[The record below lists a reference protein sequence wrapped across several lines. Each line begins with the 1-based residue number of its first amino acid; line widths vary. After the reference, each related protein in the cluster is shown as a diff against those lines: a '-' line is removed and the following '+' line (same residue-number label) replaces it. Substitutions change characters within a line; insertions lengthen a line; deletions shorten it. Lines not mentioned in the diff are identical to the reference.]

1 MRENVSEKHIFHKTC
16 AIYLVALCNG
26 NDLKTKTT
34 DLTIFGRKLSEKS
47 IGIEIDGRPNLKRI
61 YRSTAWVINSHWAL
75 LLVLYQ
81 ITIADIAYAQRI
93 NATKDD
99 LELLRTREAYEEEL
113 RIIRNLERVEFDE
126 TQGLKYYCKLND
138 LRYFHI

>member
-1 MRENVSEKHIFHKTC
+1 M
-16 AIYLVALCNG
+16 
-26 NDLKTKTT
+26 
-34 DLTIFGRKLSEKS
+34 
-47 IGIEIDGRPNLKRI
+47 
-61 YRSTAWVINSHWAL
+61 INSHWAL